1 MKRLPKTTAI
11 KWLFLV
17 TFYLLLFAIAQ
28 AKIYKS
34 CEETRLEIGS
44 SAVDGYYSIE
54 LANGVATSLY
64 CKGKPAVKF
73 FFVTLFFK
81 NQKRLLKMIPGE
93 EKGILYIKANLCVI
107 KMKKKSYNFFSSF
120 FFTRSIHM

>member
-17 TFYLLLFAIAQ
+17 TFYHLLFVIIQ
-28 AKIYKS
+28 AKLYRS

-54 LANGVATSLY
+54 LANGAAVSLY
-64 CKGKPAVKF
+64 CKGKSAVNIF
-73 FFVTLFFK
+73 LCPTIA
-81 NQKRLLKMIPGE
+81 QHDPGRRKRNIV
-93 EKGILYIKANLCVI
+93 Y
-107 KMKKKSYNFFSSF
+107 KS
-120 FFTRSIHM
+120 